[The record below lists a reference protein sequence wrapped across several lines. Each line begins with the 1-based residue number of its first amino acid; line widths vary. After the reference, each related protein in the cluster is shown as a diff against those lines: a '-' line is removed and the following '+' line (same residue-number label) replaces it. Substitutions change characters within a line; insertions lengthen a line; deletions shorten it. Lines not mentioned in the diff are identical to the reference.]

1 MSTDFTPLVEQHHAR
16 RRLAFDPTVNLGHVL
31 TFVGAL
37 VAGVSAYSTLDKRVS
52 VVESQAVVVS
62 ERTREQDSRMKETL
76 SDIKSD
82 VKDLQRS
89 LNDFSRNL
97 GGTPTRG
104 STP

>member
-1 MSTDFTPLVEQHHAR
+1 MSTDFTPLVEPHHAR

-89 LNDFSRNL
+89 LNDFSRNM
-97 GGTPTRG
+97 GGAPTRG

>member
-1 MSTDFTPLVEQHHAR
+1 MSSDFTPLAETHHVR

-37 VAGVSAYSTLDKRVS
+37 VAGVSAYSTLDKRISVIESQTS
-52 VVESQAVVVS
+52 VVT
-62 ERTREQDSRMKETL
+62 ERTRDQDSRMKETL